1 MRATDHKTC
10 VYIGGGAACIFAIIA
25 TRIASR
31 FEYTF
36 ILQTPIRRTHT
47 FGFIQ
52 DRKFHFFFP
61 KFYIPHFSKP
71 KFRPDTSQMTEL
83 TAPRLK

>member
-10 VYIGGGAACIFAIIA
+10 VYIGDGAACIFATIA

-52 DRKFHFFFP
+52 DRKFHFFFLN
-61 KFYIPHFSKP
+61 F
-71 KFRPDTSQMTEL
+71 TSHIFQNQNFDL
-83 TAPRLK
+83 IHRK